1 MASREL
7 APTYQPNPIVG
18 YLYRRFF
25 DHIQVDETWVSAVR
39 EAAPRGSVVY
49 ILRNLSFLDFLALDH
64 LTKRYGL
71 PRIRFAND
79 LGLWVLE
86 PMGKGWLRA
95 LTPQSRGDASE
106 ELVQVI
112 REGGSAALFL
122 KRPPAMLGLT
132 EGKISLRRSLSEGDD
147 LIRALFAL
155 QRGRKEPILLVP
167 QVFVWTKLPD
177 RREGTVMDP
186 LLGTREWPGK
196 IRTSLQF
203 LRNYNNVILR
213 AGDPVDLAEFLGST
227 SEGSNG
233 HAE

>member
-39 EAAPRGSVVY
+39 EAASRGSVVY

-64 LTKRYGL
+64 LTKRHGL

-95 LTPQSRGDASE
+95 LKPQSRRDVAE
-106 ELVQVI
+106 ELTEVI
-112 REGGSAALFL
+112 KEGGSAALFL
-122 KRPPAMLGLT
+122 KRPPTMLGLT
-132 EGKISLRRSLSEGDD
+132 GDKVGPRRTVSEGDD

-155 QRGRKEPILLVP
+155 QRSRQEPILLVP
-167 QVFVWTKLPD
+167 QVFVWTKRPD
-177 RREGTVMDP
+177 RRQGSVVDT

-196 IRTSLQF
+196 IRSTFQLLQ
-203 LRNYNNVILR
+203 
-213 AGDPVDLAEFLGST
+213 
-227 SEGSNG
+227 
-233 HAE
+233 